1 MMWAAD
7 FDQAMAWALDYN
19 CLESLVLRIPST
31 RLEEEFCA
39 EDEVS
44 MPTSPDP
51 RYTHPGSPY
60 GGSQLSD
67 SFTPVAFG
75 GDTLSNG
82 GPLCGLKPSHF
93 WSKHRQLTPST
104 LTGLLGR
111 DGDEELSV
119 FCVAAIL
126 VQNRTKLL
134 KDVQSMDDAIKVF
147 ALHSTCNI
155 VPSRQDIY
163 FVVGS

>member
-7 FDQAMAWALDYN
+7 FDQAMAWALDDN
-19 CLESLVLRIPST
+19 CLESLVLRTPST

-39 EDEVS
+39 EDELS
-44 MPTSPDP
+44 SPDL
-51 RYTHPGSPY
+51 RYAFPGSPY

-67 SFTPVAFG
+67 SSTPGTFG
-75 GDTLSNG
+75 GDILSKG

-93 WSKHRQLTPST
+93 WSKHRQLTSST

-111 DGDEELSV
+111 DGGEELSV

-147 ALHSTCNI
+147 VIHST
-155 VPSRQDIY
+155 
-163 FVVGS
+163 